1 VTRYE
6 ARVHRFLE
14 RYGQALSSGDLQVIV
29 ACWGM
34 PAFVLSD
41 HAIHLVGAPAEI
53 KAFFS
58 NAFDQYSA
66 QGLVT
71 AHPDLIRME
80 QLGQNTV
87 SVDVRWSNRDRDGAE
102 RSSESWRYT
111 LRVRDDEEP
120 RIHIAILKVDEV

>member
-1 VTRYE
+1 MTHYE
-6 ARVHRFLE
+6 GRIHRFFE

-29 ACWGM
+29 ACWGI
-34 PAFVLSD
+34 PSFFLSD
-41 HAIHLVGAPAEI
+41 HSVHLVGAPPEI

-66 QGLVT
+66 QELMT
-71 AHPDLIRME
+71 THPEVIQME
-80 QLGQNTV
+80 QLSRHTV
-87 SVDVRWSNRDRDGAE
+87 SVDVRWSNRDGEGVE

-120 RIHIAILKVDEV
+120 RIHIAIVKTETA